1 MRMMLHIKLPNDDFN
16 DAVREGQAGK
26 ILNRI
31 LEDAAP
37 EATYFTELDGQRA
50 AVMIVNV
57 DDPSEIPAYAEP
69 WFLAFDAEV
78 EFKIC
83 MTPDD
88 LMKSGLLWHF
98 RYRCRRCYGN
108 DRRCNRLVDYWI
120 CLLTFRVCIVFT
132 KHLVDLFRRHLPRQ
146 IFLVCNF

>member
-1 MRMMLHIKLPNDDFN
+1 MRMMLQIKMPNDDFN

-37 EATYFTELDGQRA
+37 EATYFTEIDGQRS

-57 DDPSEIPAYAEP
+57 DDPSEVPAYAEP

-78 EFKIC
+78 EFRIC

-88 LMKSGLLWHF
+88 LMKSGLDGIAKKW
-98 RYRCRRCYGN
+98 G
-108 DRRCNRLVDYWI
+108 
-120 CLLTFRVCIVFT
+120 
-132 KHLVDLFRRHLPRQ
+132 
-146 IFLVCNF
+146 